1 MRKHLVLV
9 VLTGFL
15 VAGCT
20 PIGPK
25 SLPRDRF
32 DYNQA
37 ISDSWKEQTLLNI
50 VKLRYADMPLFV
62 EVASIVS
69 GYTLESSVN
78 LGAKVFDGGSA
89 AEFGTTNSATIG
101 GSGKYT
107 DRPTITY
114 APITGSNFN
123 KTFMTPIP
131 PSAVMFMLQAGWPAE
146 LVLPIT
152 VEAINGQRAQR
163 SVGLRERS
171 GDENFYRIVELFGVL
186 QVGGAMGMRVTR
198 KDSVQDSTVIVIR
211 RENVTAEINAAA
223 DEFAGLLG
231 IRRNATEY
239 TISFGEV
246 ARSDTELAMLT
257 RSTLAIMVE
266 LSGQVRAPAAHVE
279 EGRTNPSLDD
289 RDSADTD
296 QRRLIDIHSG
306 VERPADGF
314 VAVKYREHWFWID
327 DRDFKSKRVF
337 AYLMLLF
344 SLTESGGKEGLPL
357 VTIPAG

>member
-1 MRKHLVLV
+1 MRTHAVLAA
-9 VLTGFL
+9 LMGFF
-15 VAGCT
+15 VTGCT
-20 PIGPK
+20 SIGPN
-25 SLPRDRF
+25 SVPRDRF

-89 AEFGTTNSATIG
+89 AEFGTANSATIG

-131 PSAVMFMLQAGWPAE
+131 PSAVLFMIQAGWPAE

-152 VEAINGQRAQR
+152 VDAINGQRAQR
-163 SVGLRERS
+163 SSGLGKRS
-171 GDENFYRIVELFGVL
+171 GEESFYRVVELFKVL
-186 QVGGAMGMRVTR
+186 QSGGAMGMRVT
-198 KDSVQDSTVIVIR
+198 KTDSMQDSTVIVIR
-211 RENVTAEINAAA
+211 QQNVSAEISAAA
-223 DEFAGLLG
+223 EELANLLD
-231 IRRNATEY
+231 IRRGASEY

-246 ARSDTELAMLT
+246 ARNDTELAMLT

-266 LSGQVRAPAAHVE
+266 LASQVRVPAIHVE
-279 EGRTNPSLDD
+279 EGRTMSSLTDGE
-289 RDSADTD
+289 SADTE
-296 QRRLIDIHSG
+296 QRRLIDIRSG
-306 VERPADGF
+306 VERPTDDF